1 MEGIAR
7 ESGFITGSSAKF
19 PPMNL
24 LFEPDKQRAQLV
36 ELMKAL
42 SFPRKGIRHEVLE
55 SDTLKGIAE
64 IHESTVDWI
73 LNANGL
79 DAETPLVPGT
89 NLFVPKPD

>member
-1 MEGIAR
+1 
-7 ESGFITGSSAKF
+7 
-19 PPMNL
+19 MNL

-42 SFPRKGIRHEVLE
+42 SFPRKGIRHEVQE
-55 SDTLKGIAE
+55 SDTLSGIAE
-64 IHESTVDWI
+64 IHESTADWI